1 MRTGTCTALSLSA
14 FDFELKCMSVGDT
27 LGCLHRALAFAFYP
41 IPLVLNPRRAQP
53 LALNPSTLNRYK
65 RMTNEERR
73 MAAEDLA
80 KTWCSRPNTVRGT
93 RRLEVSSGG
102 GSAQDHPG
110 RGGEDG
116 EPMGSWGDVREVTR
130 TRKGAAAPCTPWTPL
145 VGRQWVMPADLVDF
159 EHYASAPPGEKSI
172 EHPQPSALSPQP
184 SALSPKISTT
194 KTLNTKPSNL
204 EPNAYTR
211 LVRHWPCLPL
221 LSFLPFSFLPF
232 LSCCYTIRPVPKY
245 QGFN

>member
-1 MRTGTCTALSLSA
+1 
-14 FDFELKCMSVGDT
+14 
-27 LGCLHRALAFAFYP
+27 
-41 IPLVLNPRRAQP
+41 
-53 LALNPSTLNRYK
+53 
-65 RMTNEERR
+65 

-159 EHYASAPPGEKSI
+159 EHYASAPPGEKFI

-184 SALSPKISTT
+184 QNFNYKNPKHQTQQSRAECLHPPGE
-194 KTLNTKPSNL
+194 TL
-204 EPNAYTR
+204 
-211 LVRHWPCLPL
+211 PCFPL

-232 LSCCYTIRPVPKY
+232 LSCCCTIRPVPKC